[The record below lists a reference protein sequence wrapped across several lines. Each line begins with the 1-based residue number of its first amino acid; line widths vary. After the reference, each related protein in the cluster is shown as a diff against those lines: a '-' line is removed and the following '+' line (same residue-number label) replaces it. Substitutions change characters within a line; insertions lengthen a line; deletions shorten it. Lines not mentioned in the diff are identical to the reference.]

1 MRRRGLLVV
10 LAWLMPLGA
19 SAGHDL
25 TLGIFAYRPVEV
37 MEARYQPLADYL
49 DEAIP
54 HASVELQV
62 LSLDEIEQAIA
73 HRQLDLLM
81 TNPSHYMGL
90 RSRNSLTGAL
100 ATLISRE
107 QDESVTA
114 LGGVILTR
122 RDEAAPTRLEE
133 LGERRIGIP
142 GKRFLGGYQ
151 VPAYE
156 LHQAGVALDDDTQ
169 LVELGSHDAVIEAL
183 QEGRVD
189 VGFVRSGILERMQAE
204 GRLDR
209 SRFRVINSQRFAGFP
224 FEVSTRLFPEWPFIA
239 LPHVPAETVRQ
250 VAVALYSLSS
260 DHPAAEAALLGGFA
274 PPQDYLSVENLAR
287 TLRLPPFEQVP
298 DFTWR
303 DVMQRFRPALLVA
316 AGSALVVALL
326 LLLLARGNRQLKI
339 HHRRLG
345 LAASVFTHSHE
356 GIMITSPGGLV
367 LDVNRAFERIT
378 GYPSAEVLGQS
389 ALMLAAQHQGN
400 DFLQQMQQV
409 LMEQGHWE
417 GELEG
422 RCRDGTIKPLR
433 LTLSPVLDTR
443 GQVQRYVGLLT
454 DITQLKRHQRELQ
467 QAAQHDALTGLPNR
481 LLLSDRLRQ
490 AQAQAER
497 RGTCLGLAFID
508 LDGFKAVNDSLGH
521 DVGDQLLVALSARM
535 SAVLRA
541 SDTLARLGGDEFVAV
556 LVDLAT
562 PEEAELAAQ
571 RLLRSIDAPLE
582 LAGERVQV
590 SASLGLACYL
600 PGESGSRLDADQLLR
615 QADQAMYEA
624 KRRGKNRMHR
634 VIVH

>member
-1 MRRRGLLVV
+1 
-10 LAWLMPLGA
+10 
-19 SAGHDL
+19 
-25 TLGIFAYRPVEV
+25 
-37 MEARYQPLADYL
+37 
-49 DEAIP
+49 
-54 HASVELQV
+54 
-62 LSLDEIEQAIA
+62 
-73 HRQLDLLM
+73 
-81 TNPSHYMGL
+81 
-90 RSRNSLTGAL
+90 
-100 ATLISRE
+100 
-107 QDESVTA
+107 
-114 LGGVILTR
+114 
-122 RDEAAPTRLEE
+122 
-133 LGERRIGIP
+133 
-142 GKRFLGGYQ
+142 
-151 VPAYE
+151 
-156 LHQAGVALDDDTQ
+156 
-169 LVELGSHDAVIEAL
+169 
-183 QEGRVD
+183 
-189 VGFVRSGILERMQAE
+189 
-204 GRLDR
+204 
-209 SRFRVINSQRFAGFP
+209 
-224 FEVSTRLFPEWPFIA
+224 
-239 LPHVPAETVRQ
+239 
-250 VAVALYSLSS
+250 
-260 DHPAAEAALLGGFA
+260 
-274 PPQDYLSVENLAR
+274 
-287 TLRLPPFEQVP
+287 
-298 DFTWR
+298 
-303 DVMQRFRPALLVA
+303 
-316 AGSALVVALL
+316 
-326 LLLLARGNRQLKI
+326 
-339 HHRRLG
+339 
-345 LAASVFTHSHE
+345 
-356 GIMITSPGGLV
+356 
-367 LDVNRAFERIT
+367 
-378 GYPSAEVLGQS
+378 
-389 ALMLAAQHQGN
+389 
-400 DFLQQMQQV
+400 

-417 GELEG
+417 GEMEG

-433 LTLSPVLDTR
+433 LTLSPVLDPR
-443 GQVQRYVGLLT
+443 GQVQRYVGLLA